1 MLDNT
6 DSTTTPYNLD
16 LEDRVANWAKSKIA
30 PNRIAH
36 VEGVVE
42 TAGQLAERYAPE
54 AVMAARL
61 AGWIHDAAKHWSES
75 ELLAYARAND
85 IRVSAAERETPM
97 LLHGVVG
104 YSLAN
109 AIFGFD
115 DPALRDACAYHTTG
129 APGMGLLA
137 KIVYLADMIEPGRDF
152 PGVGDLRLEAE
163 RDLDVAVLHAT
174 DHTLRHLINKQKPAD
189 PRALLFR
196 NQLLAKGVR
205 Y

>member
-1 MLDNT
+1 MLDNAG
-6 DSTTTPYNLD
+6 SATTPYNLD
-16 LEDRVANWAKSKIA
+16 LEDRVATWAKSKIA
-30 PNRIAH
+30 PNRIPH

-42 TAGQLAERYAPE
+42 TAGRLAERYAPE
-54 AVMAARL
+54 LVMAARL

-104 YSLAN
+104 YALAN

-115 DPALRDACAYHTTG
+115 DPELRDACAYHTTG
-129 APGMGLLA
+129 APGMGVLA
-137 KIVYLADMIEPGRDF
+137 KLVYLADMIEPGRDF
-152 PGVGDLRLEAE
+152 SGVDELRKEAE
-163 RDLDVAVLHAT
+163 RDLNVAVLHAT